1 MSVRADLTGVAVRL
15 GSVQAL
21 DGIDLTVAPGQ
32 FLALLGPS
40 GSGKTT
46 TLNVLAGFVRPDR
59 GTVRFDGADVTRVP
73 PHRRDLGIVFQSY
86 ALFPH
91 MSVAQNVE
99 FPLRMRKL
107 ARGDRARRVEE
118 TLALVGLHEQ
128 ASRPVATL
136 SGGQRQRVALSRAV
150 VFEPRMMLLDEP
162 LAALDKQLRDSMQLE
177 LRRLQ
182 QRIGITAVAV
192 THDQVEALTMADVVA
207 VMCDGRIEQVG
218 PPDEV
223 YLRPSTLFVAT
234 FLGEANLLPAR
245 HGELPGFGR
254 VAGGVSGQ
262 AVVRPEHVSVVL
274 EDGDEDGRTAAAATV
289 EEVSFQGSRLR
300 VRARL
305 DAAPEVSLTLSE
317 SSTPGSAAVRPGDR
331 VQLALEAGAVHVI
344 ADAGSAP
351 AALEAEVRRG
361 G

>member
-1 MSVRADLTGVAVRL
+1 MSVRAELHDVAVRL
-15 GSVQAL
+15 GSVDAL
-21 DGIDLTVAPGQ
+21 LGIDLTVEPGQ

-59 GTVRFDGADVTRVP
+59 GTVEFDGADVTRVP
-73 PHRRDLGIVFQSY
+73 PHRRNLGIVFQSY

-91 MSVAQNVE
+91 MTVERNVE
-99 FPLRMRKL
+99 FPLRMRRL
-107 ARGDRARRVEE
+107 ERSERRRRTRES
-118 TLALVGLHEQ
+118 LALVGLDDH
-128 ASRPVATL
+128 ADRRVSTL
-136 SGGQRQRVALSRAV
+136 SGGQRQRVALARAV

-207 VMCDGRIEQVG
+207 VMRDGGIEQVG
-218 PPDEV
+218 TPEDV
-223 YLRPSTLFVAT
+223 YLRPSTVFVAT
-234 FLGEANLLPAR
+234 FLGEANLLPVR
-245 HGELPGFGR
+245 DGELPGFGR
-254 VAGGVSGQ
+254 IGAHATGR
-262 AVVRPEHVSVVL
+262 AVVRPEHIAIEREPADARLDAS
-274 EDGDEDGRTAAAATV
+274 ATV

-300 VRARL
+300 LRARL
-305 DAAPEVSLTLSE
+305 QAAPEIVLTLSE
-317 SSTPGSAAVRPGDR
+317 SALTGTTLVHAGDR

-344 ADAGSAP
+344 PDAAGAVRP
-351 AALEAEVRRG
+351 EAEVQHG

>member
-1 MSVRADLTGVAVRL
+1 MSIRADLADVAVRL

-21 DGIDLTVAPGQ
+21 DGIDLTVTPGQ

-59 GTVRFDGADVTRVP
+59 GTVQFDGADVTRVP

-107 ARGDRARRVEE
+107 ARGERDRRVREAL
-118 TLALVGLHEQ
+118 TLVGLGEHAGRQ
-128 ASRPVATL
+128 VATL
-136 SGGQRQRVALSRAV
+136 SGGQRQRVALARAI

-177 LRRLQ
+177 LRGLQ
-182 QRIGITAVAV
+182 QRIGITTVAV
-192 THDQVEALTMADVVA
+192 THDQIEALTMADVVA

-218 PPDEV
+218 APDDV
-223 YLRPSTLFVAT
+223 YLRPRTVFVAT
-234 FLGEANLLPAR
+234 FLGEANLLTAR
-245 HGELPGFGR
+245 DGELPGFGR
-254 VAGGVSGQ
+254 VAGGGTGQ
-262 AVVRPEHVSVVL
+262 AVVRPEHVSVL
-274 EDGDEDGRTAAAATV
+274 RDDHHDERPCAAAAV
-289 EEVSFQGSRLR
+289 EAVSFQGARLR

-305 DAAPEVSLTLSE
+305 QAAPEIVLTLSE
-317 SSTPGSAAVRPGDR
+317 APRPDGEAPAAGDP
-331 VQLALEAGAVHVI
+331 VQLAIDAGAVHVI
-344 ADAGSAP
+344 PDGDTAP
-351 AALEAEVRRG
+351 ATAEPEVQHGR
-361 G
+361 

>member
-1 MSVRADLTGVAVRL
+1 MSIRADLADVAVRL

-46 TLNVLAGFVRPDR
+46 TLNVLAGFVRPAR
-59 GTVRFDGADVTRVP
+59 GTVQFDGADVTRVP

-91 MSVAQNVE
+91 MTVAQNVE

-107 ARGDRARRVEE
+107 VHGERDRRVREA
-118 TLALVGLHEQ
+118 LALVGLDEHAGRQ
-128 ASRPVATL
+128 VATL
-136 SGGQRQRVALSRAV
+136 SGGQSQRVALARAI

-182 QRIGITAVAV
+182 QRVGITTVAV
-192 THDQVEALTMADVVA
+192 THDQIEALTMADVVA

-218 PPDEV
+218 APDEV
-223 YLRPSTLFVAT
+223 YLRPRSVFVAT
-234 FLGEANLLPAR
+234 FLGEANLLAAR
-245 HGELPGFGR
+245 DGELPGFGR
-254 VAGGVSGQ
+254 IGGGTGQ
-262 AVVRPEHVSVVL
+262 AVVRPEHVSVL
-274 EDGDEDGRTAAAATV
+274 SDDGHDDRPCAAAAV
-289 EEVSFQGSRLR
+289 EEVSFQGARLR

-305 DAAPEVSLTLSE
+305 QAAPEIVLTLSE
-317 SSTPGSAAVRPGDR
+317 APRPDRVPPAPGDR
-331 VQLALEAGAVHVI
+331 VQVALEAGAVHVI
-344 ADAGSAP
+344 PDAGVASD
-351 AALEAEVRRG
+351 AARPEVQHGR
-361 G
+361 